1 MYRFSNKILCM
12 RLNSYYS
19 VDQMMIIYQ
28 ILGQMASLGGQGSF
42 PGFTAVNSTP
52 TNGLVKEEQTPG
64 RQ

>member
-1 MYRFSNKILCM
+1 M
-12 RLNSYYS
+12 RLNSYYI

-28 ILGQMASLGGQGSF
+28 ILGQMGGPGSF

-52 TNGLVKEEQTPG
+52 ANGLVKEEQTPG